1 MKRTIYLNDTTTHNQ
16 RPITPECSSFAL
28 EEQIMVMEGQK
39 QKSEY
44 PPSNAPIL
52 ASQKATDYLRPQTLE
67 LCNHKRICMRTP
79 LLTMILRET

>member
-16 RPITPECSSFAL
+16 RPITPECSSIAL

-52 ASQKATDYLRPQTLE
+52 ASQKQLIIYALRLWSYAITSVFVCE
-67 LCNHKRICMRTP
+67 HRY
-79 LLTMILRET
+79 